1 MKKAIIFMEYRFQLS
16 TGMTT
21 DYIVSPIYH
30 QVMPPTDMADEGE
43 GFKKGTSYFSIS
55 IISTTLGGIKN
66 ILNTTSAIESLMKGH
81 QITKIPNQNDRQPDV
96 MGNYAIQEHN

>member
-1 MKKAIIFMEYRFQLS
+1 
-16 TGMTT
+16 
-21 DYIVSPIYH
+21 
-30 QVMPPTDMADEGE
+30 MADEAE

-81 QITKIPNQNDRQPDV
+81 QITKIPNQNDR
-96 MGNYAIQEHN
+96 